1 LNDDGLAMPRTPSA
15 RAAGTQRFVG
25 WLVRELRRFGEQLVF
40 EMGLAND
47 GRVGLALNGFFAT
60 LFARGA
66 LRGRRLADAVSIQQA
81 AVPDSGI
88 AYEIGFAPAFAVET
102 IRLRFVQT
110 TSGTSV
116 QAVTP

>member
-1 LNDDGLAMPRTPSA
+1 MPPTLQAEDGVSA
-15 RAAGTQRFVG
+15 
-25 WLVRELRRFGEQLVF
+25 
-40 EMGLAND
+40 
-47 GRVGLALNGFFAT
+47 
-60 LFARGA
+60 
-66 LRGRRLADAVSIQQA
+66 AVSIQQA

-110 TSGTSV
+110 TSGTTV